1 MDPTFG
7 MYALPALVACAGTA
21 CSMRLWHRVVLRLGM
36 VDDPGHRKIHA
47 EPTPLAG
54 GVAVLTGWLL
64 ALGAGVVAVRT
75 FWWDPATQAAL
86 WHGVGRR
93 AGQLAVLVGGA
104 VAMTIL
110 GALDDRH
117 ELRPAAKFVG
127 QWVVASAV
135 ALAGIRVT
143 LFVPDPFFSYAVTV
157 LWILTLVNAFNFT
170 DNMNGLCA
178 GLGLI
183 ASWYFAMSA
192 ARQGQY
198 LVAAC
203 GFAVCGALA
212 GFLPWNFPRAR
223 VFLGDSGSHLVG
235 YWVAVLAILPH
246 FYSEVHPREYAVLSP
261 LWVVAVPLAD
271 LVQVVIRRWRRGQPF
286 YVGDTQHFSHL
297 LVRSGLSPV
306 RAVLL
311 LWLAAA
317 ATGAV
322 ALLW

>member
-1 MDPTFG
+1 MDTTWLLFG
-7 MYALPALVACAGTA
+7 LPAVVAFAGTA
-21 CSMRLWHRVVLRLGM
+21 CGMPWWRRVVTRLGM
-36 VDDPGHRKIHA
+36 VDDPGHRKIHV

-54 GVAVLTGWLL
+54 GVSVLTGWLL
-64 ALGAGVVAVRT
+64 AMGAGIVAVRT
-75 FWWDPATQAAL
+75 FWWDAATQAAL
-86 WHGVGRR
+86 WHGVERR

-104 VAMTIL
+104 VAMTVL

-117 ELRPAAKFVG
+117 ELRPGVKFLG
-127 QWVVASAV
+127 QCLVAGAV
-135 ALAGIRVT
+135 ALAGMRIT
-143 LFVPDPFFSYAVTV
+143 LFVPDPIFSHVVTV
-157 LWILTLVNAFNFT
+157 LWILTLVNAFNFL

-183 ASWYFAMSA
+183 ASWYFAVNA

-203 GFAVCGALA
+203 AFAVCGALA

-246 FYSEVHPREYAVLSP
+246 FYSDLHPRGYAVLSP
-261 LWVVAVPLAD
+261 LWVVAVPLVD
-271 LVQVVIRRWRRGQPF
+271 LVQVVIRRWLRGRPI
-286 YVGDTQHFSHL
+286 YVGDTEHVSHL
-297 LVRSGLSPV
+297 LVRAGLSPV
-306 RAVLL
+306 RAVLC

-317 ATGAV
+317 VSGAV
-322 ALLW
+322 ALVW